1 MKKRF
6 CLVLVFL
13 LALPLRV
20 SALSPADVSAKSAVL
35 MVADTGEIVFEKNAH
50 EKRSMASTTKIMTA
64 LLTAECATPRRV
76 VVTTPEMVNVEGTSM
91 GLMVGDKVTF
101 NDLVYGML
109 LASGN
114 DAANTA
120 AISIDGSIESFAV
133 RMNKKAA
140 QIGMKNTSFVTP
152 SGLDDENHYSTAYD
166 MALLACYA
174 LQNPDFREACSCVS
188 AKLCYGNE
196 PYIRYLSNHNK
207 LLKTYD
213 GAIGI
218 KTGFTKKSGRCLVSA
233 AERNGVTLVCVT
245 LSASDD
251 WNDHKKLLDF
261 GFENVRIKS
270 VECNLPDIRILG
282 GESSE
287 LSLALSNPINVPVFS
302 YSADLSL
309 SFKLKN
315 YDFAPIKKGD
325 IFGSVC
331 VLLDGKPINTVSV
344 IAAESV
350 NQTTELNENK
360 FSFIKSFKQF
370 ISKVS
375 IKLKEIFKERQTVY

>member
-1 MKKRF
+1 MKKRL
-6 CLVLVFL
+6 CLVLSFL
-13 LALPLRV
+13 LAFSMHI
-20 SALSPADVSAKSAVL
+20 SALSSPDVSAKSAVL
-35 MVADTGEIVFEKNAH
+35 MVADTGEIVFEKNAN
-50 EKRSMASTTKIMTA
+50 EKRPMASTTKIMTA
-64 LLTAECATPRRV
+64 LLTVECATPQRV

-120 AISIDGSIESFAV
+120 AISIDGNIKSFAL
-133 RMNKKAA
+133 RMNEKAA
-140 QIGMKNTSFVTP
+140 QIGMKNTHFVTP
-152 SGLDDENHYSTAYD
+152 SGLDDKNHYSTAYD
-166 MALLACYA
+166 LALLACYA
-174 LQNPDFREACSCVS
+174 LRNPDFRKACSCVS

-261 GFENVRIKS
+261 GFENIRVKS
-270 VECNLPDIRILG
+270 VECNLPDIRIFG
-282 GESSE
+282 GDSSE
-287 LSLALSNPINVPVFS
+287 ISLSLSEPINVPVFS
-302 YSADLSL
+302 DTADLSL
-309 SFKLKN
+309 SYKIKN
-315 YDFAPIKKGD
+315 YDFAPINKGD
-325 IFGSVC
+325 ILGSVC
-331 VLLDGKPINTVSV
+331 VLSDGKPIKTVSV
-344 IAAESV
+344 IAAKSV
-350 NQTTELNENK
+350 NQTTEISKNQ
-360 FSFIKSFKQF
+360 FSLKKSFNRF
-370 ISKVS
+370 ISRVTAKFKV
-375 IKLKEIFKERQTVY
+375 IFKERQMGY

>member
-6 CLVLVFL
+6 CLVLSFL
-13 LALPLRV
+13 LAFPLHV
-20 SALSPADVSAKSAVL
+20 SASSPPDVSAKSAVL
-35 MVADTGEIVFEKNAH
+35 MVADTGEVVFEKNAD
-50 EKRSMASTTKIMTA
+50 ERRSMASTTKIMTA
-64 LLTAECATPRRV
+64 LLTIECATPQRMV
-76 VVTTPEMVNVEGTSM
+76 ITTPEMVNVEGTSM
-91 GLMVGDKVTF
+91 GLLAGDKVTF

-120 AISIDGSIESFAV
+120 AISIDGSIERFAV

-140 QIGMKNTSFVTP
+140 QIGMKNTFFVTP
-152 SGLDDENHYSTAYD
+152 SGLDNENHYSTAYD

-174 LQNPDFREACSCVS
+174 LKNPDFREACSCVS
-188 AKLCYGNE
+188 AKLCYGNK
-196 PYIRYLSNHNK
+196 PYVRYLSNHNK

-261 GFENVRIKS
+261 GFENISFKS
-270 VECNLPDIRILG
+270 IECNLPDIHILG

-287 LSLALSNPINVPVFS
+287 LSLSLSKPINVPVFS
-302 YSADLSL
+302 DAADVSL

-315 YDFAPIKKGD
+315 YDFAPIVKGD
-325 IFGSVC
+325 ILGSVC
-331 VLLDGKPINTVSV
+331 VLLDGKPINTVDV
-344 IAAESV
+344 VAAKSIKPAPV
-350 NQTTELNENK
+350 LNKNK
-360 FSFIKSFKQF
+360 FSFINYFNQF
-370 ISKVS
+370 INNVTV
-375 IKLKEIFKERQTVY
+375 KLKEIFKERQTVY

>member
-1 MKKRF
+1 MRKRF
-6 CLVLVFL
+6 CFVLSFL
-13 LALPLRV
+13 FAFHLHV
-20 SALSPADVSAKSAVL
+20 SASTPPDVSAKSAVL
-35 MVADTGEIVFEKNAH
+35 MVADTGEIVFEKNAY

-64 LLTAECATPRRV
+64 LLTIECATPQRV

-91 GLMVGDKVTF
+91 GLLAGDKVTF

-120 AISIDGSIESFAV
+120 AISIAGSIKSFAI

-140 QIGMKNTSFVTP
+140 QIGMKNTVFVTP

-174 LQNPDFREACSCVS
+174 LRNPDFREACGCIS
-188 AKLCYGNE
+188 AQLCYGNE
-196 PYIRYLSNHNK
+196 PYPRRLSNHNR

-233 AERNGVTLVCVT
+233 AERSGVTLVCVT

-261 GFENVRIKS
+261 GFDNIKHKII
-270 VECNLPDIRILG
+270 ECNLPDITVFG
-282 GESSE
+282 GEAIKVPLM
-287 LSLALSNPINVPVFS
+287 LSQQINVPVFS
-302 YSADLSL
+302 DSADLSY
-309 SFKLKN
+309 KLKLKK
-315 YDFAPIKKGD
+315 YEFAPIFKGD
-325 IFGSVC
+325 IVGSVS
-331 VLLDGKPINTVSV
+331 VLSDGKTIGTIPVL
-344 IAAESV
+344 AAE
-350 NQTTELNENK
+350 NIKQTTHLVQNR
-360 FSFIKSFKQF
+360 FSFSESLDKFF
-370 ISKVS
+370 NNISV
-375 IKLKEIFKERQTVY
+375 KLKEIFKERQTVN